1 MRIMEGYEV
10 FFQGWVW
17 LLLRAFFQGWADL
30 RRHGDDGGA

>member
-1 MRIMEGYEV
+1 MGVKLKV